1 MTLPRPPPPVNG
13 WGVYET
19 RECPNAKPMPYWCT
33 DCRHY
38 SSVRTGTA
46 IFHSKVPLR
55 MWAFAIYL
63 EMNSLKGVS
72 SMKLHRDIAVGQSTA
87 WYMLH
92 RIREAWA
99 APDSG
104 KLVTRL
110 SP

>member
-1 MTLPRPPPPVNG
+1 
-13 WGVYET
+13 
-19 RECPNAKPMPYWCT
+19 
-33 DCRHY
+33 
-38 SSVRTGTA
+38 
-46 IFHSKVPLR
+46 
-55 MWAFAIYL
+55 
-63 EMNSLKGVS
+63 MNSLKGVS
-72 SMKLHRDIAVGQSTA
+72 SMKLHRDIAVSQSTP

>member
-1 MTLPRPPPPVNG
+1 
-13 WGVYET
+13 
-19 RECPNAKPMPYWCT
+19 MPYWCT
-33 DCRHY
+33 DCCHY

-46 IFHSKVPLR
+46 ISHSKGPLR
-55 MWAFAIYL
+55 RWAVAIYL

-72 SMKLHRDIAVGQSTA
+72 SMKLHRDIAVSQSTP